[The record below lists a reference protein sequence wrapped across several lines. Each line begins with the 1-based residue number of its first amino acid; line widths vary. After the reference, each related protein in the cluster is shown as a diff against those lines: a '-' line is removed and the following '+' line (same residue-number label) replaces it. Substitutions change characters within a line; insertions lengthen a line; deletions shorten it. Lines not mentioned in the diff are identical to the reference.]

1 MNYLDI
7 LNEDILN
14 KIFEIV
20 ADLCEKDIEKTKNK
34 LRKVNSLVEG
44 LHIDVGSD
52 YDEDYY
58 ITRISLSRKPLWL
71 ESP

>member
-20 ADLCEKDIEKTKNK
+20 ADLYEKDIEKTKNK
-34 LRKVNSLVEG
+34 LSKVKCYNVKNHLCLLYTSHCFRLR
-44 LHIDVGSD
+44 I
-52 YDEDYY
+52 Y
-58 ITRISLSRKPLWL
+58 INNNYIMKIYIY
-71 ESP
+71 

>member
-20 ADLCEKDIEKTKNK
+20 ADLYEKDIGKNK
-34 LRKVNSLVEG
+34 K
-44 LHIDVGSD
+44 
-52 YDEDYY
+52 
-58 ITRISLSRKPLWL
+58 
-71 ESP
+71 

>member
-20 ADLCEKDIEKTKNK
+20 ADLYEKDIEKTKNHFK
-34 LRKVNSLVEG
+34 MEN
-44 LHIDVGSD
+44 
-52 YDEDYY
+52 
-58 ITRISLSRKPLWL
+58 
-71 ESP
+71 